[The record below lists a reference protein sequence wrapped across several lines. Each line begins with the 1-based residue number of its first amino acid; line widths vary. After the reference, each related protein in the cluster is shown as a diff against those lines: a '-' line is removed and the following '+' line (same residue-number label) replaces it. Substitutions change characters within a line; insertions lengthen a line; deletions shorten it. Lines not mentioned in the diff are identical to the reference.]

1 MPTCRTATRLPLP
14 QSCFRSGCPQLLVH
28 GGSDDIVP
36 LTQSADFARA
46 AREAG
51 DEVDEIVFTG
61 GDHFDV
67 VDVDHPT
74 WHDTAGWLAARLG

>member
-1 MPTCRTATRLPLP
+1 MPERYAVASPAAHLPLGVP
-14 QSCFRSGCPQLLVH
+14 ELLVH
-28 GGSDDIVP
+28 GGADEIVP
-36 LTQSADFARA
+36 LTQSAEFARA

-51 DEVDEIVFTG
+51 DEVDELIFTG

-74 WHDTAGWLAARLG
+74 WGDTAGWLVAHLG